1 MISIYQKNNSI
12 TRRGGETKEI
22 ELRGLSTDTKPTQL
36 DNKDIVNGTAF
47 IEIDTQKLYFFDETS
62 KTWKEA

>member
-12 TRRGGETKEI
+12 TRRDGETKEI
-22 ELRGLSTDTKPTQL
+22 ELRGLSTDIKPTQL
-36 DNKDIVNGTAF
+36 DNEDIANGTAF
-47 IEIDTQKLYFFDETS
+47 IEIDTQKIYFFDETS

>member
-12 TRRGGETKEI
+12 TRRGIETKEI

-36 DNKDIVNGTAF
+36 DNEDIANGTVF
-47 IEIDTQKLYFFDETS
+47 IEIDTQKIFFFDESS
-62 KTWKEA
+62 KTWKEV

>member
-12 TRRGGETKEI
+12 TRRDGETKEI

-36 DNKDIVNGTAF
+36 DNKDIVNGTVF
-47 IEIDTQKLYFFDETS
+47 IEIDTQKIYFFDETS